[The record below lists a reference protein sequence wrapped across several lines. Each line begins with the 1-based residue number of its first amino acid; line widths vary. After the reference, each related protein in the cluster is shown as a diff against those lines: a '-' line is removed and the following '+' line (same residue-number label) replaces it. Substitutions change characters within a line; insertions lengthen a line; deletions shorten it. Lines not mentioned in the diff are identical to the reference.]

1 MYLADAVKLK
11 SILRKQLEQ
20 LVEEVDRIAF
30 IDLEKGEALPTGQER
45 TLLDVESAMDEVRR
59 DMRILD
65 RLVYAA
71 NLSTIIETTE
81 GEVPLVEAIELAT
94 QLRAKATQFQELA
107 ARPKREFQYGFEG
120 TTVIRH
126 ALYDPD
132 AYRIKAQE
140 IERAAHRISNAINA
154 ANYRTEIDFDGTRYM

>member
-30 IDLEKGEALPTGQER
+30 VDLEKGEAIPTGQDR

-59 DMRILD
+59 DMRTLD

-71 NLSTIIETTE
+71 NLSTMIETTE
-81 GEVPLVEAIELAT
+81 GEMPLVEAIEWAT

-140 IERAAHRISNAINA
+140 IERSAHRISNAINA

>member
-30 IDLEKGEALPTGQER
+30 VDLEKGEALPTGQDR

-59 DMRILD
+59 DMRTLD

-71 NLSTIIETTE
+71 NLSTMIETTE
-81 GEVPLVEAIELAT
+81 GEMPLVEAIEWAT

-140 IERAAHRISNAINA
+140 IERSAHRVSNAINA

>member
-20 LVEEVDRIAF
+20 LVEEMERIAF

-45 TLLDVESAMDEVRR
+45 TLLDVESAMDAVRR
-59 DMRILD
+59 DLRTLD

-71 NLSTIIETTE
+71 NLSTTIETTE
-81 GEVPLVEAIELAT
+81 GAIPLVEAIELAT

-126 ALYDPD
+126 ALYDPE

-140 IERAAHRISNAINA
+140 MERAAHRISNAINA
-154 ANYRTEIDFDGTRYM
+154 ANYRTEIDFDGHRYM

>member
-30 IDLEKGEALPTGQER
+30 VDLEKGEAIPTGQDR

-59 DMRILD
+59 DMRTLD

-71 NLSTIIETTE
+71 NLSTMIETTE
-81 GEVPLVEAIELAT
+81 GEMPLVEAIEWAT

-107 ARPKREFQYGFEG
+107 ARSKREFQYGFEG

-140 IERAAHRISNAINA
+140 IERSAHRISNAINA

>member
-30 IDLEKGEALPTGQER
+30 VDLEKGEALPTAQER
-45 TLLDVESAMDEVRR
+45 TLPDVESAMDEVRR
-59 DMRILD
+59 DMRTLD

-71 NLSTIIETTE
+71 NLSTMIETTE
-81 GEVPLVEAIELAT
+81 GEMPLVEAIELAT

-140 IERAAHRISNAINA
+140 VERAAHRISNAINA